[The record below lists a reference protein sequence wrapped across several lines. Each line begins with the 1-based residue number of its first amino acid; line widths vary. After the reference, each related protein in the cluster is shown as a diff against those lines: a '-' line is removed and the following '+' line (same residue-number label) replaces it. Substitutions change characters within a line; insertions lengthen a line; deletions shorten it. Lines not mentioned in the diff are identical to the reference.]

1 MIKKTLGF
9 VSSSEKS
16 LVHIV
21 DINYV
26 SIFPFLHLLFLHP
39 WDPMFSL
46 VRQLIFIGRNGSNLT
61 SYILV
66 HLDQVLEVAFFTL
79 LNSEFTVPWWLAAFR
94 WMYWSFLLL
103 THSKFVVQFL
113 VARLPVLLNLLVL
126 DLVLHDWP
134 TWQFL
139 LLTLIIP
146 AAPVGLVRHSFSFKW
161 SYLIMTAF
169 DGWLCQLINRFC
181 CWSKSSLL
189 ETVEIELV
197 SSFSDAGY
205 THWLAPWLNYCGVH
219 DWCDVE
225 EAPFQIIFNN
235 TTFLEYNFVVVE
247 DVILYLIK
255 RFTKMNSFLNKPTI
269 K

>member
-79 LNSEFTVPWWLAAFR
+79 LNSEFTVP
-94 WMYWSFLLL
+94 
-103 THSKFVVQFL
+103 
-113 VARLPVLLNLLVL
+113 
-126 DLVLHDWP
+126 
-134 TWQFL
+134 
-139 LLTLIIP
+139 
-146 AAPVGLVRHSFSFKW
+146 
-161 SYLIMTAF
+161 
-169 DGWLCQLINRFC
+169 
-181 CWSKSSLL
+181 
-189 ETVEIELV
+189 
-197 SSFSDAGY
+197 
-205 THWLAPWLNYCGVH
+205 
-219 DWCDVE
+219 
-225 EAPFQIIFNN
+225 
-235 TTFLEYNFVVVE
+235 
-247 DVILYLIK
+247 
-255 RFTKMNSFLNKPTI
+255 
-269 K
+269 